1 LTYRYR
7 FISEHHAAYGVARL
21 CRILAVP
28 RRQGY
33 YEWLAGQPSR
43 QRRAEADDR
52 LVAEIRSIHGEHRGA
67 YGSPRVAAELRRR
80 GRRVNRKRVE
90 RIMRERGIVGQT
102 RRRRRSLTRP
112 DARAAPAP
120 DLIGR
125 DFTAQQLGQAPGQRF
140 VGDITYLPTAE
151 GWLYLATA
159 IDLFNR
165 EVVGHA
171 MAEHMRAELVC
182 DAVELAHRRGLVA
195 PGAVFHSDRGSQYSS
210 AEFRTVLKA
219 LQIKASMGRVGS
231 CYDNAVAESFFASLK
246 AEIGTRVWA
255 TRAEARRAVFA
266 YINYYNRH
274 RLHSTLELRTPHEAR
289 VCYRP
294 PIALAT

>member
-7 FISEHHAAYGVARL
+7 FISEHHATYGVARL
-21 CRILAVP
+21 CRVLAVP
-28 RRQGY
+28 RRQGF
-33 YEWLAGQPSR
+33 YEWLAAQPAR
-43 QRRAEADDR
+43 QERAEAEGQ
-52 LVAEIRSIHGEHRGA
+52 LAAEIRAIHGEHRGA
-67 YGSPRVAAELRRR
+67 YGSPRITAELRRR
-80 GRRVNRKRVE
+80 GRQVNRKRIE
-90 RIMRERGIVGQT
+90 RIMRERGILGLT
-102 RRRRRSLTRP
+102 RRRRRSLTKP
-112 DARAAPAP
+112 DASVAPAP

-125 DFTAQQLGQAPGQRF
+125 DFTAPAPGQRL

-151 GWLYLATA
+151 GWLYLATT

-182 DAVELAHRRGLVA
+182 DAVELAHRRGLIA
-195 PGAVFHSDRGSQYSS
+195 PDAIFHSDRGSQYSS
-210 AEFRTVLKA
+210 AVFRATLKR
-219 LQIKASMGRVGS
+219 LRIRASMGRVGS

-255 TRAEARRAVFA
+255 TRAEARKAVFA
-266 YINYYNRH
+266 YLIYYNRD
-274 RLHSTLELRTPHEAR
+274 RLHSTLKLRTPHQAR

-294 PIALAT
+294 PSALAA

>member
-21 CRILAVP
+21 CRVLAVR

-33 YEWLAGQPSR
+33 YEWLAAAPSR
-43 QRRAEADDR
+43 QARAQADER
-52 LVAEIRSIHGEHRGA
+52 LAEQIRTIHGEHKGA

-90 RIMRERGIVGQT
+90 RIMRERGIVGVT
-102 RRRRRSLTRP
+102 RRRRRSLTKP
-112 DARAAPAP
+112 DAAAAPAP

-125 DFTAQQLGQAPGQRF
+125 DFTADAPGQRF

-151 GWLYLATA
+151 GWLYLATT

-165 EVVGHA
+165 EVAGHA

-182 DAVELAHRRGLVA
+182 DAVELAHRRGLVH
-195 PGAVFHSDRGSQYSS
+195 PGAIFHSDRGSQYSS
-210 AEFRTVLKA
+210 ADYRATLNR
-219 LQIKASMGRVGS
+219 LQGRASMGRVGS

-255 TRAEARRAVFA
+255 TRADARAAVFT
-266 YINYYNRH
+266 YLNYYNRH
-274 RLHSTLELRTPHEAR
+274 RLHSTLKLRTPHEAR

-294 PIALAT
+294 PTALAA

>member
-1 LTYRYR
+1 MTYRYR

-21 CRILAVP
+21 CRVLAVK

-33 YEWLAGQPSR
+33 YEWLAARPAR
-43 QRRAEADDR
+43 QQRAEAEDQ
-52 LVAEIRSIHGEHRGA
+52 LAAEIRTIHGEHKGG
-67 YGSPRVAAELRRR
+67 YGSPRVTTELRRR
-80 GRRVNRKRVE
+80 GRPVNRKRVE
-90 RIMRERGIVGQT
+90 RIMRERGIVGIT
-102 RRRRRSLTRP
+102 RRRRRSLTKQ
-112 DARAAPAP
+112 DSAAAPAP

-125 DFTAQQLGQAPGQRF
+125 DFTAPAPGQRL

-151 GWLYLATA
+151 GWLYLATT

-182 DAVELAHRRGLVA
+182 DAVQLAHRRGLVA
-195 PGAVFHSDRGSQYSS
+195 PDAIFHSDRGSQYSS
-210 AEFRTVLKA
+210 TEFRTALKA
-219 LQIKASMGRVGS
+219 LHIKQSMGRVGS

-255 TRAEARRAVFA
+255 TRAQARNAVFA
-266 YINYYNRH
+266 YLTYYNH
-274 RLHSTLELRTPHEAR
+274 NRLHSTLKQQTPHEAR

-294 PIALAT
+294 PTALAA